1 MSVMANSRRILIT
14 GSRGFIGTHLTD
26 RLDQEA
32 GWEILEF
39 TRDNAMEELGSLVAQ
54 ADAVC
59 HLAGV
64 NRPRDPKEF
73 IRVNKGLTQNLCEAI
88 IASGRAI
95 PLLLASSIHVGRN
108 TYYGRSKQ
116 AAESVVATL
125 AESTGNPVVVFRLP
139 GVFGRGCRPNYNSV
153 VATFCHQIARDWPI
167 RMDDPDTVI
176 RLVHIGSVVSAF
188 VQELSQSEKGVR
200 LMRVLP
206 EYAVSLET
214 LANHIRAF
222 RRDQTAVPD
231 NADERAWLRVLHDT
245 YLSYQPLFKDD

>member
-1 MSVMANSRRILIT
+1 MANSRRILIT

-39 TRDNAMEELGSLVAQ
+39 TRDNATEELGSLVAQ

-64 NRPRDPKEF
+64 NRSKNPTEF
-73 IRVNKGLTQNLCEAI
+73 IRVNVGLTQNLCDAI

-95 PLLLASSIHVGRN
+95 PLLLASSVHAGQE
-108 TYYGRSKQ
+108 TDYGRSKQ
-116 AAESVVATL
+116 AAESVAATL

-153 VATFCHQIARDWPI
+153 VATFCHHIARDWPI

-176 RLVHIGSVVSAF
+176 RLVHIESVVSAF
-188 VQELSQSEKGVR
+188 IQELSQSGKDVR
-200 LMRVLP
+200 LVRVMP
-206 EYAVSLET
+206 EYTVSLKT
-214 LANHIRAF
+214 LVTHIRAF
-222 RRDQTAVPD
+222 SRGQNVVPD
-231 NADERAWLRVLHDT
+231 NAEERAWLRVLHDT